1 MSNEEIE
8 AKMAQLMDTV
18 PECEGLIAAD
28 LEGNVL
34 VGQTITEMDHA
45 AIAKSVSIIIKD
57 ANLLGKNTAK
67 GEVKATTIELDHGFA
82 VLVGSENKILI
93 ALAGEDGMASLG
105 LLKRNLVSIAKL

>member
-8 AKMAQLMDTV
+8 AKLAQLMDTV

-28 LEGNVL
+28 IDGNVL

-45 AIAKSVSIIIKD
+45 AIAKSVSVIIKD
-57 ANLLGKNTAK
+57 ANLLGQNTGK
-67 GEVKATTIELDHGFA
+67 GELKATTIELASGYA

-105 LLKRNLVSIAKL
+105 LLKRNLVSISKL

>member
-8 AKMAQLMDTV
+8 AKLAQLMDTV

-28 LEGNVL
+28 IDGNVL

-45 AIAKSVSIIIKD
+45 VIAKSVSVIIKD
-57 ANLLGKNTAK
+57 ANLLGQNTGK
-67 GEVKATTIELDHGFA
+67 GELKATTIELASGYA

-105 LLKRNLVSIAKL
+105 LLKRNLVSISKL